1 MKKYT
6 RILVAIM
13 FLLGL
18 GVAANAEIQPVIAVD
33 MPFEFVAGKTTLPAG
48 AYVVKRISDQPFDV
62 LMITSRDKG
71 TSVFVNPT
79 EMEGAS
85 TYKPNVSFHKVGDQ
99 HFLSSDSDSRLCLQL
114 PRIPFGHPGGRR
126 ETTRHRL
133 CFSKW
138 REQVGRSVALS
149 HGFQDILLYPRF
161 AAGGYAEWWF
171 ITSDA
176 RCKPLGA

>member
-18 GVAANAEIQPVIAVD
+18 GVAANAELQPEITVN

-79 EMEGAS
+79 EMEDAS
-85 TYKPNVSFHKVGDQ
+85 TYKPNVSFRKVGEQ
-99 HFLSSDSDSRLCLQL
+99 HFLS
-114 PRIPFGHPGGRR
+114 RIQSADYVYNFPV
-126 ETTRHRL
+126 
-133 CFSKW
+133 S
-138 REQVGRSVALS
+138 RSVTL
-149 HGFQDILLYPRF
+149 
-161 AAGGYAEWWF
+161 AAAAKPSGTVSVSGSGG
-171 ITSDA
+171 S
-176 RCKPLGA
+176 K